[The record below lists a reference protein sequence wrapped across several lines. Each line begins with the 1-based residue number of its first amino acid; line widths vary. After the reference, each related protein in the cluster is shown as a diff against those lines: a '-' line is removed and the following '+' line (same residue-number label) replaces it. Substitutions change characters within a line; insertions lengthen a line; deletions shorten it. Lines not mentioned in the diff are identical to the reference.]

1 MTPMHQPIQTKKV
14 NHSLTVDGTDVDIT
28 RFVEFMYGQWFQ
40 TWQEQLNFTDVKYDL
55 GHDNLRFSTESD
67 QVNLLK
73 HVVKLSRTFPK
84 LYIMY
89 DFYTESDEFFEQA
102 TIYLHNGDIT
112 DNDSGLQTYE
122 V

>member
-14 NHSLTVDGTDVDIT
+14 NHSITVDGTDVDIT

-40 TWQEQLNFTDVKYDL
+40 TWQTQLNFTDVKYDL
-55 GHDNLRFSTESD
+55 GHDNLRFSTES
-67 QVNLLK
+67 VTVSLLK
-73 HVVKLSRTFPK
+73 QVVKLSRLFPK

-89 DFYTESDEFFEQA
+89 DFYTESDEYFEQA
-102 TIYLHNGDIT
+102 TIYLHNGEIT
-112 DNDSGLQTYE
+112 DSDTGLRTYE

>member
-40 TWQEQLNFTDVKYDL
+40 TWQQLNFTDVKYDL

-67 QVNLLK
+67 KVNLLK
-73 HVVKLSRTFPK
+73 LVVKLSRAFPR

-89 DFYTESDEFFEQA
+89 DFYTESDEYFEQA
-102 TIYLHNGDIT
+102 TIYLHNGEIT
-112 DNDSGLQTYE
+112 DNDTGFHAYE